1 MDKDQLAVEELKL
14 LQAIIA
20 RQDEFKA
27 RTKQWAVTVVAAM
40 ITARLT
46 GQVKLSDCLLAVV
59 VGVTSLLFM
68 FIEGIFG
75 TAESLAEDRVRVVE
89 EALRNGAVSSYNG
102 PMICDSLL
110 GRITFQRIRKSISY
124 LRIWGF
130 YLALILFG
138 IVPALFK
145 K

>member
-1 MDKDQLAVEELKL
+1 MDKEQLAVEELKL

-46 GQVKLSDCLLAVV
+46 EQVKLSGALLAFV

-68 FIEGIFG
+68 FIEGLFG

-89 EALRNGAVSSYNG
+89 AVLRNGGASSYDG
-102 PMICDSLL
+102 PRICESLL
-110 GRITFQRIRKSISY
+110 GRITPQRMWKSVSY

-130 YLALILFG
+130 YLALVLFG
-138 IVPALFK
+138 IIPAFFNK
-145 K
+145 

>member
-1 MDKDQLAVEELKL
+1 MDRDQLAVEELKL

-46 GQVKLSDCLLAVV
+46 GQVKLSDWFLAFI

-75 TAESLAEDRVRVVE
+75 SAESLAEDRVRVVE
-89 EALRNGAVSSYNG
+89 EALRKEGAPSYDG
-102 PMICDSLL
+102 PLICNSLI
-110 GRITFQRIRKSISY
+110 GRITLQRMRKSISY

-130 YLALILFG
+130 YLALVIFG